1 MSVSVSPLVPVSP
14 RQAITHSSVPL
25 PPQQA
30 SVLEHNSLKFFLIL
44 HCFMADD
51 AADVVGDS
59 G

>member
-1 MSVSVSPLVPVSP
+1 MTVSVSPLVLLSP
-14 RQAITHSSVPL
+14 RQVITHCSVPL

-30 SVLEHNSLKFFLIL
+30 SVLEHNSLKFSLIL